1 MSLLFGLIL
10 IITKYGMIW
19 LINFIMVMM
28 MLNTEQKKKK
38 QIFFKIL
45 KEYNASFLF
54 KEYFL
59 KTNNNRT
66 LDELIKK
73 ETNQPIYNIL
83 KQAFDWNNTNNP
95 KLWYIIFN
103 KMARYELREFIN
115 YIAIKD
121 KLSHNE
127 TTLSQIFSPFD

>member
-1 MSLLFGLIL
+1 MILNDKEKNNKQMFFRLLK
-10 IITKYGMIW
+10 KYDVV
-19 LINFIMVMM
+19 LP
-28 MLNTEQKKKK
+28 
-38 QIFFKIL
+38 FKI
-45 KEYNASFLF
+45 
-54 KEYFL
+54 YFS
-59 KTNNNRT
+59 KRHNIS
-66 LDELIKK
+66 LDEFIKK

-103 KMARYELREFIN
+103 KMAQYELRVFIN
-115 YIAIKD
+115 HVAIKN

>member
-1 MSLLFGLIL
+1 MLLNI
-10 IITKYGMIW
+10 
-19 LINFIMVMM
+19 
-28 MLNTEQKKKK
+28 EEKKKK

-59 KTNNNRT
+59 KTHNNNNIT

-103 KMARYELREFIN
+103 KMAQYELRVFIN
-115 YIAIKD
+115 HVVIKD
-121 KLSHNE
+121 KLTKE
-127 TTLSQIFSPFD
+127 IKLSQIFSPFD

>member
-1 MSLLFGLIL
+1 
-10 IITKYGMIW
+10 MIW

-28 MLNTEQKKKK
+28 TLNIKDKKKK

-59 KTNNNRT
+59 KTHNNNNIT

-103 KMARYELREFIN
+103 KMVQYELRLFVN
-115 YIAIKD
+115 YIAIKN
-121 KLSHNE
+121 KLTKE
-127 TTLSQIFSPFD
+127 IKLSQIFSPFD

>member
-1 MSLLFGLIL
+1 
-10 IITKYGMIW
+10 MIW

-28 MLNTEQKKKK
+28 MLNIKDKKKK

-59 KTNNNRT
+59 KTHNNNIT

-103 KMARYELREFIN
+103 KMAQYELRVFVN
-115 YIAIKD
+115 HVVIKN